1 MGKGRLMDRQQ
12 LQKIQLHLQA
22 PLIALERIAK
32 GRHLPQVFAEAGLEE
47 LEKVR
52 ELVDRFAREPD
63 GRGPRGRC
71 RREDRN
77 V

>member
-1 MGKGRLMDRQQ
+1 MTRELISQ
-12 LQKIQLHLQA
+12 IQLHLQA

-52 ELVDRFAREPD
+52 ELVDRFAEESD
-63 GRGPRGRC
+63 H
-71 RREDRN
+71 